1 MERSDANEVDAL
13 HWLEGGE
20 VVTAVLPGVGAS
32 LVATNQR
39 VVIVREGAD
48 FRPRNGIQSWTYARI
63 VGVSLSPP
71 MRGQAVIVVRTGRY
85 PWQAVT
91 MFFESRLRT
100 EAERVIGQIRQ
111 RL

>member
-1 MERSDANEVDAL
+1 MTRRGADEVDAID
-13 HWLEGGE
+13 WLEGDE
-20 VVTAVLPGVGAS
+20 VVMAVLSGLGAS

-48 FRPRNGIQSWTYARI
+48 FRPRNGVQSWAYARI

-71 MRGQAVIVVRTGRY
+71 MRGQSVIVIRIGRY

-91 MFFESRLRT
+91 MFFDSRLRA
-100 EAERVIGQIRQ
+100 EAERVIGQIRK